1 MKEFEKLFKAH
12 KQGKISTLEVFE
24 KLFAKN
30 DPIKSIQIEEIIV
43 DDTTDEIQLP
53 SRLQELR
60 KMFYQPHHYKI
71 EQDLYTATYNHSID
85 IKLELQSESRK
96 KGNKV
101 KYAKIKSKD
110 KVSDYKTLTRK
121 WTNRTLNTQEV
132 KLRKRIISALG
143 ISDGIYNASVWVDLI
158 TKHRFSDEIT
168 EGEYYIELKEGLR
181 ELISSGQYDNPPSQ
195 KSHKKQST
203 INPFFANLFEE

>member
-1 MKEFEKLFKAH
+1 MEKLFKAH

-96 KGNKV
+96 KGNILAIMPHPERSFMQ
-101 KYAKIKSKD
+101 YQLPF
-110 KVSDYKTLTRK
+110 KTNFSN
-121 WTNRTLNTQEV
+121 NR
-132 KLRKRIISALG
+132 
-143 ISDGIYNASVWVDLI
+143 IYSI
-158 TKHRFSDEIT
+158 
-168 EGEYYIELKEGLR
+168 EGLWT
-181 ELISSGQYDNPPSQ
+181 E
-195 KSHKKQST
+195 KQ
-203 INPFFANLFEE
+203 FRDQFR